1 MKKIFAHSI
10 FILALAF
17 ISCETVIDPNLESA
31 EPVLVV
37 DAWLTAHPKDQII
50 KLSQT
55 QPYFQSSAP
64 VGLSS
69 ATISLKND
77 SDGRTFTFLETATTG
92 SYRWQPASA
101 TDSLGQVGD
110 SFTLSI
116 SVGSDS
122 YTSAAK
128 IGRVPK
134 IDSVTFTYQE
144 PSGFIP
150 EHYFGEF
157 WAKDPIGTGDAYWIK
172 AWKNDT
178 LLLRPSEINLA
189 FDAGFTEAGG
199 IDGITFISPIRQ
211 AISPFDVDDD
221 GNLISPYMP
230 GDSVYVEIISLNKAA
245 FNFLYEVSIQ
255 TDRPGGFAELF
266 ASPFANVPTNI
277 FNTNANGKKAVGFF
291 NIGMVNGLG
300 KKFVE

>member
-1 MKKIFAHSI
+1 MKKIISLSV

-17 ISCETVIDPNLESA
+17 ISCETVIDPNLELA

-69 ATISLKND
+69 AIISLKNETD
-77 SDGRTFTFLETATTG
+77 NRTFTFLETATVG
-92 SYRWQPASA
+92 NYRWQPASA

-110 SFTLSI
+110 QFTLSI

-122 YTSAAK
+122 YTATAK

-134 IDSVTFTYQE
+134 IDSITFTYQE
-144 PSGFIP
+144 ASGIIP
-150 EHYFGEF
+150 ENYLGEF
-157 WAKDPIGTGDAYWIK
+157 WAKDPAGTGDAYWIK

-178 LLLRPSEINLA
+178 LLLKPSEINLA

-211 AISPFDVDDD
+211 GISPFEVDDD
-221 GNLISPYMP
+221 GTFISPYMP
-230 GDSVYVEIISLNKAA
+230 GDSVYVEIISLNRAA

-291 NIGMVNGLG
+291 NIGMVDGLG